1 MNKVQMK
8 DVLKK
13 LKLEGMLQTYETRLY
28 EARQGN
34 LSYDEIIGL
43 LLNDEVESRNT
54 KSLIQRVKYA
64 TFEEEKTFEN
74 FDINYYSD
82 SIKTIINHLKIGDY
96 IQAKKNVIILGPTGT
111 GKTHLA
117 QALGY
122 QACFCGKKVKF
133 IQANDMLTEF
143 SRARADQSVHDKIL
157 KYSKMDLLV
166 IDDFGLQTFSHDQA
180 HDLYELITK
189 RHVKGNFVITSNRKT
204 DAWLNLFPDPVIASA
219 ALDRVVNNSYSIIL
233 EAESYRKNFIPKIKN
248 LEVQNV

>member
-1 MNKVQMK
+1 
-8 DVLKK
+8 
-13 LKLEGMLQTYETRLY
+13 
-28 EARQGN
+28 
-34 LSYDEIIGL
+34 
-43 LLNDEVESRNT
+43 
-54 KSLIQRVKYA
+54 
-64 TFEEEKTFEN
+64 
-74 FDINYYSD
+74 
-82 SIKTIINHLKIGDY
+82 
-96 IQAKKNVIILGPTGT
+96 
-111 GKTHLA
+111 
-117 QALGY
+117 
-122 QACFCGKKVKF
+122 
-133 IQANDMLTEF
+133 MLTEF

-166 IDDFGLQTFSHDQA
+166 IDDFGLQTFTHDQA